1 MKTNEVRQEFMKR
14 YKVEDL
20 YISKYSRE
28 IDRFFTHEFDN
39 RQGALDGIIFYTN
52 HEIQQKERLSNSYKI
67 KAEDKIKRLIN
78 NALKNCIHFFRF
90 TEILDDSNIEYD
102 CEVIKNG
109 NRVYEQINLE
119 KLKQKVQKRIEE
131 LIKTQKI
138 NITKAGLYYTREEE
152 AYYKKAYAYQTNLQ
166 EYNSAWWTEDL
177 FSAIKYLRELEKC
190 DENNYYD
197 TWVHC
202 KIEREKNSEGNIEK
216 INENVKRLE
225 IAYAEYKQNVKERK
239 IEDKEI

>member
-20 YISKYSRE
+20 YISKYLRE

-39 RQGALDGIIFYTN
+39 IQGALDGIIFYTN
-52 HEIQQKERLSNSYKI
+52 HEIQQKERLSSSYKI
-67 KAEDKIKRLIN
+67 KSEDKIKKLIN
-78 NALKNCIHFFRF
+78 NTLKNCIHFFRF

-119 KLKQKVQKRIEE
+119 KLEQKVQKRIEE

-177 FSAIKYLRELEKC
+177 FSAIKYLRELEKR

>member
-1 MKTNEVRQEFMKR
+1 VKTNEVRQEFMKR

-20 YISKYSRE
+20 YISKYLRE

-39 RQGALDGIIFYTN
+39 IQGALDGIIFYTN
-52 HEIQQKERLSNSYKI
+52 HEIQQKERLSSSYKI
-67 KAEDKIKRLIN
+67 KSEDKIKKLIN
-78 NALKNCIHFFRF
+78 NTLKNCIHFFRF

-119 KLKQKVQKRIEE
+119 KLEQKVQKRIEE

-166 EYNSAWWTEDL
+166 ECNSAWWTEDL
-177 FSAIKYLRELEKC
+177 FSAIKYLRELEKR